1 MSIPTQDGDFNTYI
15 KLAIPYL
22 QANDARLGVSGPNV
36 NEMVG
41 KLNDWNI
48 LYPKTQDDTR
58 VTPVLI
64 NEKNDLR
71 DEIEDLLREVFD
83 DIPESALTD
92 ADRGKLKLPKRDDVG
107 TPRPAITTV
116 PFVNLLSRSSATI
129 QVRCRVEEDSNRASR
144 HEHADVIELCYLIGG
159 EDDAPA
165 SPDECNKTITFKRAL
180 HRIKLDIADA
190 RKTFYSFTRWKNTS
204 DDSKSSGWSRL
215 ESAVITF

>member
-1 MSIPTQDGDFNTYI
+1 MSIPIKDGDFNTYI

-36 NEMVG
+36 NEMVD
-41 KLNDWNI
+41 KLNDWND
-48 LYPKTQDDTR
+48 LYPKTQDDTQ
-58 VTPVLI
+58 VTPILI
-64 NEKNDLR
+64 DDKNDLR
-71 DEIEDLLREVFD
+71 DEIEELLREVFD
-83 DIPESALTD
+83 DIPQTALTN
-92 ADRGKLKLPKRDDVG
+92 ADRGKLKLPKRDDVN
-107 TPRPAITTV
+107 TPRPKITTV

-129 QVRCRVEEDSNRASR
+129 RVRCRVEKDSTRASR

-159 EDDAPA
+159 EDDAPERPA
-165 SPDECNKTITFKRAL
+165 DCDTTIIFKRAL
-180 HRIKLDIADA
+180 HTVELDVADA

>member
-1 MSIPTQDGDFNTYI
+1 MSIPTKDADFNTYI

-41 KLNDWNI
+41 LLNDWNV
-48 LYPKTQDDTR
+48 LYPKTQDETQ

-64 NEKNDLR
+64 DDKNDLR
-71 DEIEDLLREVFD
+71 DEIEELLREVYD
-83 DIPESALTD
+83 DIPQSAFTNE
-92 ADRGKLKLPKRDDVG
+92 DRGKLKLPKRDDVG

-129 QVRCRVEEDSNRASR
+129 QVRCRVEEDSTRASR
-144 HEHADVIELCYLIGG
+144 HEHADAIELCYIIGG
-159 EDDAPA
+159 DDDAPE
-165 SPDECNKTITFKRAL
+165 SPADCNKTIIFKRAL
-180 HRIKLDIADA
+180 HKIKLDIADA
-190 RKTFYSFTRWKNTS
+190 RKVFYSYTRWKNIS

-215 ESAVITF
+215 ESAVITY